1 MMWKWGKSKNNQE
14 TFNMTYSFDIE
25 SIKKAIRE
33 FADQAPDGV
42 TTRILVKDDHSID
55 FDLLKPYL
63 KGIPE
68 ENFYMSKETYEIF
81 EEKDKI
87 IPYFL
92 DLIQFAVDQYV
103 HMYKKIPITQGDPY
117 RKVSYLLLEKSNL
130 IHERPNIDF
139 YITNDEY
146 MITHKRPR

>member
-1 MMWKWGKSKNNQE
+1 MFKWGKNKKNQE
-14 TFNMTYSFDIE
+14 NYNVIINFDID
-25 SIKKAIRE
+25 SVKKAVRE
-33 FADQAPDGV
+33 FADQAPKGV
-42 TTRILVKDDHSID
+42 TTRALVKDDHSID

-68 ENFYMSKETYEIF
+68 RNFYMSKETYEIF

-87 IPYFL
+87 IPFYL
-92 DLIQFAVDQYV
+92 DMIQFAVDQYV
-103 HMYKKIPITQGDPY
+103 NMYKKIPITQGDPY

-130 IHERPNIDF
+130 IHERPHMDF

-146 MITHKRPR
+146 LITHKKPR

>member
-1 MMWKWGKSKNNQE
+1 MMFKWRKNKENKE
-14 TFNMTYSFDIE
+14 NYNVTSNFDIE
-25 SIKKAIRE
+25 TVKKAVRE
-33 FADQAPDGV
+33 FADQAPKGV
-42 TTRILVKDDHSID
+42 TTRTLVKDDHSID

-68 ENFYMSKETYEIF
+68 QNFYMSKETYEIF

-87 IPYFL
+87 IPFYL
-92 DLIQFAVDQYV
+92 DMIQFAVDQYV
-103 HMYKKIPITQGDPY
+103 NMYQKLPITQGDPY

-130 IHERPNIDF
+130 IHERPDIDF

-146 MITHKRPR
+146 LITHKKPR

>member
-1 MMWKWGKSKNNQE
+1 MMFKWGKNKKNQE
-14 TFNMTYSFDIE
+14 NYNDTYNFDIE
-25 SIKKAIRE
+25 SVKKAVRE
-33 FADQAPDGV
+33 FADQAPKGV
-42 TTRILVKDDHSID
+42 TTRTLVKDDHSID

-68 ENFYMSKETYEIF
+68 QKFYMSKETYEIF

-87 IPYFL
+87 IPFYL
-92 DLIQFAVDQYV
+92 DMIQFAVDQYV
-103 HMYKKIPITQGDPY
+103 NMYKKIPITPGDPY

-146 MITHKRPR
+146 LITHIKPK